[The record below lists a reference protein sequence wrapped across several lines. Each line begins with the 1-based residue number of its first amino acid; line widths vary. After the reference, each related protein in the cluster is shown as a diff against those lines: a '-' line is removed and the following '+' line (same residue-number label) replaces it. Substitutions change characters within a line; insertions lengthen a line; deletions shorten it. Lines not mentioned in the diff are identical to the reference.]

1 MSAGSGVIHP
11 SGRHQRGG
19 PHPGVSHLTRID
31 TSTPRFGYR
40 GVLWQS
46 LMSQQ
51 RISLAVTRSSY
62 ERSPLIKQV

>member
-40 GVLWQS
+40 GGVMEIPHESAADIVGGDPEFL
-46 LMSQQ
+46 
-51 RISLAVTRSSY
+51 
-62 ERSPLIKQV
+62 